1 MSKQAQIS
9 RFFKAVK
16 KESSTSVPAHVLD
29 KKPSDGATPETSICL
44 SDDDDFEKLE
54 SAPKKDVIITPVE
67 PEIELPIA
75 EVKRIDLSQFA
86 LETREASD
94 EPDTKVNTE
103 STPDIESKQDLESK
117 SLRKVTN
124 TRKRKVVEDVRELE
138 KIESVKRSKSS
149 ASSLSSKLTPLD
161 EQVCQL
167 KLNNMDKILVI
178 RVGYKYKCFAQD
190 AIIVANILQ
199 IKLVEG
205 KLTFDDSN
213 PQDKNHKQYAYCSFP
228 DVRLDV
234 HLERLIHHNLKVGV
248 VEQAETSAIKKQSN
262 NKNNVFERKVS
273 TVFSKATYGVNISKS
288 SKFKETNLLGD
299 TKSIWA
305 LKLIPNMERNEMSYT
320 LLSVN
325 LNSGEIIFDE
335 FSDLMTSTDKLLT
348 RAKYLEPIE
357 ALIINEQDDDYMLI
371 LNKFLKDNDCQK
383 QDLTVIQDVECQN
396 LDEITKLENIP
407 KGIDSL
413 IKQMYSYLQQYNT
426 ENVLTIASNYKPF
439 ISKMYMLLDG
449 NAIDAL
455 DIFTN
460 NGKNGSLLWVLDH
473 TRTPFGYRTLRDWVK
488 RPLLNCKEIENR
500 LDAIECVSEIVGDIF
515 FESLNQML
523 KAMPDLLHILNRI
536 TYGRSSRKEV
546 YYFLKQI
553 NSLSKHFK
561 LHRKYID
568 QYVQPPQ
575 GKIYRKSKL
584 LYELFNDIDKYFQQN
599 KPDIFFSMMNVSA
612 VLDKDT
618 EKQVIGFFNLNN
630 YDRSENLINIQR
642 DIDGVKEELS
652 NELKNIKHILKRPH
666 LTFKNEVEYL
676 VEVRNTQLK
685 GIPSDWVKVNCTKM
699 VSRFLTPE
707 CGVLVDKLQY
717 HKELLMNE
725 AESEYQHFLSLI
737 KTEYGPLRKI
747 IQSLSEY
754 DCILSLAATSCNN
767 NYVRPTF
774 DETKGQFI
782 DIKNGRNAVIESLD
796 IDYVPNDIQM
806 ENKKGRINIIT
817 GPNMGGK
824 SSYIRQ
830 VALLII
836 MAQIGSFVPADSM
849 SSSLFDNILT
859 RIGAYDDLIRGQST
873 FKVEMSE
880 ILHIISNS
888 TSRSLLL
895 LDEVGRGTGTIDG
908 KAISYS
914 ILKYFI
920 ELETCPLI
928 LFTTHFT
935 MLGEQL
941 KSENNGVLQ
950 NHYMDYIELQ
960 NEGEDWQSVIFL
972 YKLKPG
978 SSKDSFGLNVAKLAS
993 IDKDIINH
1001 AHKISSKVKEEEEFF
1016 NTSILF
1022 RIKSILNQNN
1032 TSSQEKLKNLIEL
1045 GSV

>member
-1 MSKQAQIS
+1 MAKQLQIS
-9 RFFKAVK
+9 RFFKSAK
-16 KESSTSVPAHVLD
+16 KEIATSSFASSLD
-29 KKPSDGATPETSICL
+29 GKPSDGATPETSICL
-44 SDDDDFEKLE
+44 SDDEDFELLE
-54 SAPKKDVIITPVE
+54 NAPQKVQLLDS
-67 PEIELPIA
+67 
-75 EVKRIDLSQFA
+75 SQVVS
-86 LETREASD
+86 ETREPSGDAKGEAD
-94 EPDTKVNTE
+94 NDLKVEPDNNTNGE
-103 STPDIESKQDLESK
+103 ADTEPVKTSTI
-117 SLRKVTN
+117 
-124 TRKRKVVEDVRELE
+124 TRKRKV
-138 KIESVKRSKSS
+138 IEMADANDLAGIQPIKRSKSKAITS
-149 ASSLSSKLTPLD
+149 GLSKLTPLD
-161 EQVCQL
+161 EQVRQL
-167 KLNNMDKILVI
+167 KLDNMDKILVI

-190 AIIVANILQ
+190 AIIVADILQ

-205 KLTFDDSN
+205 KLSFDDSN
-213 PQDKNHKQYAYCSFP
+213 PQDKMHKQYAYCSFP

-273 TVFSKATYGVNISKS
+273 TVFSKATYGVNIPKS
-288 SKFKETNLLGD
+288 TKFKDTNLLGD
-299 TKSIWA
+299 TKSIWV
-305 LKLIPNMERNEMSYT
+305 LRLTPNSDRNKMTYT

-335 FSDLMTSTDKLLT
+335 FTDMMMSTDELLT
-348 RAKYLEPIE
+348 RTKYLEPIE
-357 ALIINEQDDDYMLI
+357 VLIINQQNEEYMLI
-371 LNKFLKDNDCQK
+371 LNKFLKDNECQR
-383 QDLTVIQDVECQN
+383 QDLT
-396 LDEITKLENIP
+396 EISDIEDLCIAEIDKIDSMP
-407 KGIDSL
+407 KNFDSL

-455 DIFTN
+455 DIFSN

-473 TRTPFGYRTLRDWVK
+473 TRTPFGYRTLREWIK
-488 RPLLNCKEIENR
+488 RPLLNRQDIENR
-500 LDAIECVSEIVGDIF
+500 LDAIECASDSIGDLF

-523 KAMPDLLHILNRI
+523 KSMPDLLHILNRI

-553 NSLSKHFK
+553 SSLSKHFK
-561 LHRKYID
+561 LHSKYIHECI
-568 QYVQPPQ
+568 QLPQ
-575 GKIYRKSKL
+575 GKIQKKSKL
-584 LYELFNDIDKYFQQN
+584 LYDLFNDINEYFQLS
-599 KPDIFFSMMNVSA
+599 KPDVLFSMINVSA

-618 EKQVIGFFNLNN
+618 EKQIIGFFNLNN
-630 YDRSENLINIQR
+630 YDRSKNLIRIQR
-642 DIDGVKEELS
+642 DIDGIKEDLN
-652 NELKNIKHILKRPH
+652 NELQNIKRILKRPH
-666 LTFKNEVEYL
+666 LTFRNEVEYL

-685 GIPSDWVKVNCTKM
+685 GIPADWVKVNCTKM

-707 CGVLVDKLQY
+707 CGALVDKLQY

-737 KTEYGPLRKI
+737 KTEYVPLKKV

-754 DCILSLAATSCNN
+754 DCILSLAATSCNTD
-767 NYVRPTF
+767 YVRPTF

-782 DIKNGRNAVIESLD
+782 DIENGRNAVIESLD
-796 IDYVPNDIQM
+796 INYVPNDAKMNHQT
-806 ENKKGRINIIT
+806 GRINIIT

-859 RIGAYDDLIRGQST
+859 RIGAYDDLIGGQST

-880 ILHIISNS
+880 ILHIIKNA
-888 TSRSLLL
+888 TPRSLLL

-920 ELETCPLI
+920 ELEASPLI

-935 MLGEQL
+935 MLGEQIE
-941 KSENNGVLQ
+941 SEIKGVLQ
-950 NHYMDYIELQ
+950 NHYMDYLELQ

-993 IDKDIINH
+993 VDKDIINL
-1001 AHKISSKVKEEEEFF
+1001 AHKISSKIKEEEEFF
-1016 NTSILF
+1016 NNSTPLQIRSILTE
-1022 RIKSILNQNN
+1022 SE
-1032 TSSQEKLKNLIEL
+1032 TSPQTKLKRLIEL
-1045 GSV
+1045 ASTLM